1 MVSNQLYFQGRD
13 GVLQRAIGKRD
24 TSCLLYEFH
33 DGFCGGHFAGRIIA
47 EKILQAGYYWP
58 NLPIPPLGP
67 FEKWGVD
74 LMGPLSMTRRGHRF
88 IVVATDYLTKFAKV
102 HALKSSVKHEVAR
115 FLYERVF
122 TQFGTPLEIVFDNGP
137 QFLSEV
143 VENLLA
149 RLAMKHRFTTMY
161 KLSTNGLVERTNRTL
176 CSMLAKEA
184 EVHVNICDWDL
195 KIHHVVW
202 VYNTTY
208 KTATGYSPFR
218 LTMGWRHFCPL
229 SWK

>member
-1 MVSNQLYFQGRD
+1 MCQAYAQRSNVSGPL
-13 GVLQRAIGKRD
+13 
-24 TSCLLYEFH
+24 H
-33 DGFCGGHFAGRIIA
+33 
-47 EKILQAGYYWP
+47 
-58 NLPIPPLGP
+58 PIPPLGP
-67 FEKWGVD
+67 FEKWGIG
-74 LMGPLSMTRRGHRF
+74 LMGPLPMIGRGHQF
-88 IVVATDYLTKFAKV
+88 IIIATDYLTKFAEV
-102 HALKSSVKHEVAR
+102 RALKSLVKQEVAR
-115 FLYERVF
+115 FLYEQVF
-122 TQFGTPLEIVFDNGP
+122 TQFGIPLEIVSNNGP

-149 RLAMKHRFTTMY
+149 RLAMKHMFTTMY
-161 KLSTNGLVERTNRTL
+161 KPSTNGLVERTNRTL

-218 LTMGWRHFCPL
+218 LTYGMEALLPIELKVMTLCITTTMRL
-229 SWK
+229 LLDES